1 MEAAPQGPRDQ
12 KDPKETLVTKATK
25 GRGAI
30 LDPRG
35 HTEHVGYK
43 DHGEKKGLKEPRV
56 LKVKRVA
63 MLLVL

>member
-1 MEAAPQGPRDQ
+1 MQAAPQAPQVQ
-12 KDPKETLVTKATK
+12 KDLKETLVTKATK

-43 DHGEKKGLKEPRV
+43 DHGEKKGLKEPRA